1 MSGWCLQ
8 ALGLCLGTAVTPGLL
23 SIFVCWAMAPTQLCR
38 SGRTLGGSMSS
49 KISRR
54 PWKPPGAETWDTAC
68 RGCKEGRSWGRGMV
82 LLFLVSPPKLLEPGE
97 VAVRCHSWRAHQPS
111 PRTCYQTWGAGVST
125 RPHGSLWHPSAT
137 PCSHGPSSPFPS
149 LEPQCQ
155 FSPTT
160 PCPLH
165 APPLPALSLSQG
177 LLPSLLPTR
186 NKSLSKSS
194 LSSQRK
200 QLPTLSPPSHGTW
213 LPPGCCEAFP
223 RAQEVCSG
231 KQSGTS
237 GSGPSGLRLM
247 SPPPACTCPSSDL
260 DALPMRGVLRR
271 ESGFGSSAV

>member
-1 MSGWCLQ
+1 MSQLEGTS
-8 ALGLCLGTAVTPGLL
+8 ALPKDLL
-23 SIFVCWAMAPTQLCR
+23 PDM
-38 SGRTLGGSMSS
+38 G
-49 KISRR
+49 
-54 PWKPPGAETWDTAC
+54 C
-68 RGCKEGRSWGRGMV
+68 RGQHTAPREPLASLCHP
-82 LLFLVSPPKLLEPGE
+82 LLPGTLL
-97 VAVRCHSWRAHQPS
+97 
-111 PRTCYQTWGAGVST
+111 T
-125 RPHGSLWHPSAT
+125 
-137 PCSHGPSSPFPS
+137 FPS
-149 LEPQCQ
+149 LDPRCR

-177 LLPSLLPTR
+177 LLPSLLPTM

-223 RAQEVCSG
+223 RAQEVCLG

-247 SPPPACTCPSSDL
+247 SPPPACTRPSSDL